1 MSMPGA
7 DHERFRAEHPLL
19 ARAID
24 AILASVRETAELLRQ
39 GDSSGQVGSVNSFG
53 DKQLKIDVKADEI
66 IFSNLR
72 SCGAV
77 VTASSEERPDEL
89 DLGGQG
95 FSVAFDP
102 LDGSSIVDANFAVGA
117 IFGIWRGA
125 GLLHKTG
132 AEQAAAA
139 YAVYGPRT
147 SVVLAR
153 PGRDGKLKVE
163 ELMLTEQGWLVCRE
177 DVRLGEKKVFAPANL
192 RAAADNKAY
201 ADFVSACI
209 SEKYTLRYTGG
220 FVPDVHHILTKG
232 GGLFLNPTSSG
243 APAKLRLLYECAP
256 IAFIVEAA
264 GGASS
269 NGAESV
275 LKMKFDHLDRRTA
288 ITLGSRE
295 EVARS
300 KHCLRA

>member
-1 MSMPGA
+1 M
-7 DHERFRAEHPLL
+7 
-19 ARAID
+19 
-24 AILASVRETAELLRQ
+24 
-39 GDSSGQVGSVNSFG
+39 
-53 DKQLKIDVKADEI
+53 
-66 IFSNLR
+66 
-72 SCGAV
+72 
-77 VTASSEERPDEL
+77 
-89 DLGGQG
+89 
-95 FSVAFDP
+95 AF
-102 LDGSSIVDANFAVGA
+102 
-117 IFGIWRGA
+117 
-125 GLLHKTG
+125 
-132 AEQAAAA
+132 
-139 YAVYGPRT
+139 
-147 SVVLAR
+147 VL
-153 PGRDGKLKVE
+153 
-163 ELMLTEQGWLVCRE
+163 Q
-177 DVRLGEKKVFAPANL
+177 VFAPANL

-220 FVPDVHHILTKG
+220 FVPDVHHILTKVSLLARNLPTSLQPSQNCDSVQHYRQEWLSCYLGPLGKNWKLPQG

-275 LKMKFDHLDRRTA
+275 LKMKIDHLDRRTA